1 MSFSS
6 YLAQTM
12 GGTSTGGNQMGPG
25 GPGANTYNPNQSAQN
40 QLANIVANQQ
50 NLQNQAGTPAYA
62 QQGHKFHDFMK
73 VPQGGQMTQAQQAI
87 ADFYGPS
94 TPNAY
99 QQAINNFMQ
108 SNPANM
114 QVYKDSG
121 LKGAGLNAFMTTVP
135 EAIASKSPVMQGIK
149 SVANV
154 FNNLSNAYIAGKD
167 KLAKGVDKT
176 MSTAEAALN
185 QGVDIF
191 KDAIAEKPKQKGS
204 TFSAQSTP
212 GASPLG
218 GIPSLLNTTT
228 DTAGAERL
236 FKLPGNF
243 PGDFSNQYFL
253 GTSPSTESKKDNYLV
268 RDPDM
273 NFMFG
278 KPLASNTQSNLPN
291 QFDVAELTQ
300 EQKDFMRRP
309 DQSLEFQSED
319 SLFNKIKQL
328 EDKGFFGFGAQEPTT
343 REEFDEFIQS
353 GGIAQAANGGMMGG
367 IASLNN
373 PEYQRLMG
381 ASNFGF

>member
-1 MSFSS
+1 M
-6 YLAQTM
+6 AINWGNIVGNIQD
-12 GGTSTGGNQMGPG
+12 TSGNVASGNQMGPG

-40 QLANIVANQQ
+40 QLAAIVANQQ

-62 QQGHKFHDFMK
+62 KKGHKFEKFMQ

-99 QQAINNFMQ
+99 QQAINNFIQ

-135 EAIASKSPVMQGIK
+135 EAIASKSPIMKGIA

-154 FNNLSNAYIAGKD
+154 FNNLSNAYITGKKKAAAGID
-167 KLAKGVDKT
+167 KA
-176 MSTAEAALN
+176 MSTTESALN

-191 KDAIAEKPKQKGS
+191 KNAIAEKPKQKGS
-204 TFSAQSTP
+204 TFKAQSTP

-218 GIPSLLNTTT
+218 GIPSLLNTST

-236 FKLPGNF
+236 FKLP
-243 PGDFSNQYFL
+243 PGSGFSFKGQDGF
-253 GTSPSTESKKDNYLV
+253 GNYLV
-268 RDPDM
+268 NDPRIRSVAGPMTAM
-273 NFMFG
+273 N
-278 KPLASNTQSNLPN
+278 LN
-291 QFDVAELTQ
+291 Q
-300 EQKDFMRRP
+300 
-309 DQSLEFQSED
+309 
-319 SLFNKIKQL
+319 
-328 EDKGFFGFGAQEPTT
+328 
-343 REEFDEFIQS
+343 
-353 GGIAQAANGGMMGG
+353 GGL
-367 IASLNN
+367 ASLNN
-373 PEYQRLMG
+373 PEYQRLMS